1 VDRSQ
6 YREGV
11 LCVYCF
17 VLPGTDFMI
26 TLSFD
31 SGGGVTGYAQSGL
44 SAASTAPEYT
54 NIKAKIRF
62 FIVALFAVDSPG
74 IPQMTPEQA

>member
-1 VDRSQ
+1 MSSI
-6 YREGV
+6 
-11 LCVYCF
+11 CAWVYCF

-26 TLSFD
+26 TLSVG

-62 FIVALFAVDSPG
+62 FIVAPFCRRFTRISK
-74 IPQMTPEQA
+74 MTPEQA